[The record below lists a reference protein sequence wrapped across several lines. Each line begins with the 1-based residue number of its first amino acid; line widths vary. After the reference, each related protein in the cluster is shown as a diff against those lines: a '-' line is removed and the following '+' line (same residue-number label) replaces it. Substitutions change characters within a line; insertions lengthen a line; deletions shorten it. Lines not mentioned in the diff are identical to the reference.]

1 MQPTVTPHLT
11 SPCWWVWAGAG
22 GTEEPATIQ
31 EVPGAGSEVGLM
43 YSFSSPSEDG
53 VWLLEAIISDLKD
66 FNN

>member
-1 MQPTVTPHLT
+1 MQPHLT

-53 VWLLEAIISDLKD
+53 VWLLEAIISDLED